1 MAYGIAK
8 LVAQQ
13 YYKFHPNFTNFLWLL
28 ELSVLVAFIIV

>member
-13 YYKFHPNFTNFLWLL
+13 YYKFPDPNFTNFMITG
-28 ELSVLVAFIIV
+28 VIGFGGFIIV